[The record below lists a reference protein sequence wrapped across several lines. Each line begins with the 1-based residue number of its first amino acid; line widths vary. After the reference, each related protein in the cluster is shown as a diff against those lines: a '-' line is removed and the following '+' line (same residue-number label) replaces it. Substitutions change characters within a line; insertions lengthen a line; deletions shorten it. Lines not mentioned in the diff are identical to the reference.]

1 MKGFTMLNLNTIKLV
16 TSTIV
21 GLGVTKIVTTT
32 IKNNVNPE
40 TVVDTIT
47 ITAGSFVIGGMV
59 ADASKQYTDNT
70 IDKIAEAVVSLK
82 KATEEN

>member
-1 MKGFTMLNLNTIKLV
+1 MLNLNTIKLV

>member
-70 IDKIAEAVVSLK
+70 IDKIAEAIVSLK

>member
-1 MKGFTMLNLNTIKLV
+1 MLNLNTIKLV

-70 IDKIAEAVVSLK
+70 IDKIAEAIVSLK

>member
-1 MKGFTMLNLNTIKLV
+1 MLNLNTIKLV

-59 ADASKQYTDNT
+59 ADASKKYTDET
-70 IDKIAEAVVSLK
+70 IDKIADAVISLK

>member
-1 MKGFTMLNLNTIKLV
+1 MLNLNTIKLV

-59 ADASKQYTDNT
+59 ADASKKYTDET
-70 IDKIAEAVVSLK
+70 IDKIADAVVSLK